1 MTATEALL
9 RGHPFLASL
18 DESYLPLLLACARP
32 AEFAAGALLFREGDP
47 ARQFFLLHTGKLNL
61 EVTVPGRGPF
71 IVQTLVPGDVAGFSW
86 LLDPHVWEFDGRA
99 VEPVRVT
106 MLDGQ
111 RLRAECEEDSWLG
124 FDLMRRFARLA
135 TSRLQA
141 TRLRLLDVYG
151 NPRDLAG

>member
-1 MTATEALL
+1 MPTTEAML
-9 RGHPFLASL
+9 RGHPFLVGL
-18 DESYLPLLLACARP
+18 DESYLSLLADCGRP
-32 AEFAAGALLFREGDP
+32 AEFAPGTLLFREGDP
-47 ARQFFLLHTGKLNL
+47 AGQFFLLHTGKLSL

-99 VEPVRVT
+99 VEPVGATV
-106 MLDGQ
+106 LDG
-111 RLRAECEEDSWLG
+111 RLLRAECERDCWLG

-151 NPRDLAG
+151 NPRDIAG